1 MLRDLRVLTWA
12 MRIIMQLRLSL
23 PLDEA
28 LASGEP
34 TCRAVAFRIL
44 CAIRRAI
51 SGAPATRQPHQTVL
65 RQLVLIMQGVW
76 GTLVEMEPQDRLGYS
91 NDYRPDVS
99 GRGLGKARTRLI
111 GDVKFKGPP
120 LSFVGKKLLGREANA
135 TTVRWRSF
143 EQLRVVTARYSDV
156 QPLLRFR
163 DHLNGQGV
171 ASGVRRQFNAS

>member
-76 GTLVEMEPQDRLGYS
+76 GTLVEMEPQDHLGYS

-99 GRGLGKARTRLI
+99 GRGLGEASARGSLATSSSKDPLFRSLARSCLAE
-111 GDVKFKGPP
+111 KRTPP
-120 LSFVGKKLLGREANA
+120 RFVGVLSSNFESLL
-135 TTVRWRSF
+135 
-143 EQLRVVTARYSDV
+143 LVTRTCN
-156 QPLLRFR
+156 RFC
-163 DHLNGQGV
+163 V
-171 ASGVRRQFNAS
+171 FVIT